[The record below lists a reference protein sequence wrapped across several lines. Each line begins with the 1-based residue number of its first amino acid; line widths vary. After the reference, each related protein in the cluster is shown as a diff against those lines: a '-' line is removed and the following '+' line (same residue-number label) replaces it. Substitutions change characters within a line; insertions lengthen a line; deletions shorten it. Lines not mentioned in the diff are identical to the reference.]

1 MALEGDDLCLRWV
14 VHTKEEEEEE
24 EEEVC
29 DSRGRLNPAF
39 CDEVKNDDRQ
49 ENNLAKFGYTLGMKV
64 DKIEQNLSIFF
75 LGYLLELIIK
85 IW

>member
-1 MALEGDDLCLRWV
+1 MALEADDLCLRWV

-24 EEEVC
+24 EVC
-29 DSRGRLNPAF
+29 DSRGRLNPGF
-39 CDEVKNDDRQ
+39 CDEVKNDDHQ